1 MAAKK
6 QTRACRK
13 CCVRGVGTLS
23 ARQLLSFA
31 GMRPSNRMAKWFSAA
46 FQPTI
51 GIVHFF
57 DASWIARYTSF
68 NAVSALGYCL
78 RLRVNFRITLLT
90 DSIALVV

>member
-1 MAAKK
+1 
-6 QTRACRK
+6 
-13 CCVRGVGTLS
+13 
-23 ARQLLSFA
+23 
-31 GMRPSNRMAKWFSAA
+31 MAKWFNAA

-68 NAVSALGYCL
+68 NADSAFGYCL
-78 RLRVNFRITLLT
+78 RFRVNLRITLLT